1 MLSLFFILLLFL
13 SCNSRCFELSQEPTA
28 HMCMRTICLSH
39 TGSYEQSP
47 RLLEA
52 YGADGADSD
61 GSAGLGESQLREDL
75 ADAMM
80 ESPGIPT
87 RDTGNYFLFLFFY
100 FRKHETVCLEAV
112 KY

>member
-1 MLSLFFILLLFL
+1 
-13 SCNSRCFELSQEPTA
+13 
-28 HMCMRTICLSH
+28 MCMRTICLSR

-61 GSAGLGESQLREDL
+61 GSAGLGETQLREDL

-87 RDTGNYFLFLFFY
+87 RDTGNYHVLVFVLGSMKLFVL
-100 FRKHETVCLEAV
+100 KP
-112 KY
+112 

>member
-1 MLSLFFILLLFL
+1 L
-13 SCNSRCFELSQEPTA
+13 ELGQELVA
-28 HMCMRTICLSH
+28 DVFMRTVSLSH

-61 GSAGLGESQLREDL
+61 GSAGVGESQLREDL

-87 RDTGNYFLFLFFY
+87 RDTGNYFMFLFL
-100 FRKHETVCLEAV
+100 C
-112 KY
+112 

>member
-1 MLSLFFILLLFL
+1 LYLFCHLPSLFFILLLFL
-13 SCNSRCFELSQEPTA
+13 SYSSRRFELSREHIA
-28 HMCMRTICLSH
+28 HMCIRTICLSH

-52 YGADGADSD
+52 YGADGADSH

-80 ESPGIPT
+80 ESPGMPT
-87 RDTGNYFLFLFFY
+87 RDTGNYFMFLFSF
-100 FRKHETVCLEAV
+100 
-112 KY
+112 

>member
-1 MLSLFFILLLFL
+1 
-13 SCNSRCFELSQEPTA
+13 
-28 HMCMRTICLSH
+28 MCMRTICLSH

-87 RDTGNYFLFLFFY
+87 RNTGNYFMFLFFY
-100 FRKHETVCLEAV
+100 FRKHATVC
-112 KY
+112 